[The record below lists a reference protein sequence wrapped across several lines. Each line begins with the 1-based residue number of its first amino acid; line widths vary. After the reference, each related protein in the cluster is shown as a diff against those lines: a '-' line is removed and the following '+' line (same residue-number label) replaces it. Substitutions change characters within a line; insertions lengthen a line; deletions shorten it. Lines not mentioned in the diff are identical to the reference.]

1 MVLKSIVTGHF
12 SKKYAKLTAKNNAFK
27 QQVVNKMKGI
37 RQNPEIGIPKSHDLR
52 GLRGMHITEH
62 FVIVYLIFKDYVIF
76 INLDHHDKAYDA
88 IEGLIDRILKDER
101 LLTELERAKISTKEF
116 AQFIRTVGKR

>member
-1 MVLKSIVTGHF
+1 MTFKSIVTGHF
-12 SKKYAKLTAKNNAFK
+12 SKKYAKLTGKNDSFK
-27 QQVVNKMKGI
+27 QQIVNKMKGI
-37 RQNPEIGIPKSHDLR
+37 RQNPEIGIPKSHNLR
-52 GLRGMHITEH
+52 GLRGLHITEH

-88 IEGLIDRILKDER
+88 AEGLIDRILEDDR
-101 LLTELERAKISTKEF
+101 LLTELGRAKISTEEF